1 MGFGSLISMA
11 IVVASALVLAPRG
24 IVPNTF
30 GDGLPVLGVP
40 FGRWGLWLFLAS
52 LFIGGVGA
60 GLELALDVSFILA
73 QAVGWNWVENPK
85 PAHAGRFA
93 LVYTFAVV
101 VGIGS

>member
-40 FGRWGLWLFLAS
+40 FGRWGLWLFCAS
-52 LFIGGVGA
+52 LFIGCVGA
-60 GLELALDVSFILA
+60 ALELALDLSYIVA
-73 QAVGWNWVENPK
+73 QTFGWNWGENQK
-85 PAHAGRFA
+85 PAQEARFA
-93 LVYTFAVV
+93 LVYTCALVV
-101 VGIGS
+101 AI